1 MSQAAL
7 DADTDEQAPGFLASA
22 GKRVLELIWPG
33 HPRRLRD
40 VPRRL
45 RSNLSLVVRLT
56 VAAVFAFLLSARI
69 TGMTT
74 DITGPLTAILVVQ
87 ATAFSTLRM
96 ALVRVGAVVTG
107 VVVAIMLSSFL
118 GLTWWSLGIAVAT
131 ALLIAQLLRLG
142 DQMLEAPISAM
153 LILAVGGNE
162 LQAEIR
168 VINTLIGMSVGMLL
182 SLVIAPAVPSRQA
195 ATEIRRLGE
204 SIAGS
209 LRSTASSMREQPI
222 TLGQAGRWLDDVRG
236 LGGQVSTAAR
246 RVQEIHE
253 TRRFNPR
260 AIRSGD
266 AEPELRRNLE
276 TLERVLA
283 AVRALYTV
291 LLREAPAGQAEE
303 DTFGAEVRPAF
314 AVVLDTMADCTLAYG
329 SLVEDRYHHRSQTP
343 ATLAEALESLRE
355 SRAILTELMLVNAY
369 EQTSLWLLRGSVLAA
384 VEQALSEL
392 DVIERERRLADAYTP
407 LNEEPLR

>member
-7 DADTDEQAPGFLASA
+7 DADTDEQAPGLLASVGNRA
-22 GKRVLELIWPG
+22 LELIWPG

-45 RSNLSLVVRLT
+45 RSNVALVARLT
-56 VAAVFAFLLSARI
+56 VAAIVAFVLSTRI

-107 VVVAIMLSSFL
+107 VVVAIFLSSVF
-118 GLTWWSLGIAVAT
+118 GLTWWSLGITVAVA
-131 ALLIAQLLRLG
+131 LVIAQLLRLG

-162 LQAEIR
+162 MQAETR
-168 VINTLIGMSVGMLL
+168 VINTLVGMSVGMLI
-182 SLVIAPAVPSRQA
+182 SLVVAPAVPSRQA

-204 SIAGS
+204 GIAGS
-209 LRSTASSMREQPI
+209 LRGTAASMREHPI
-222 TLGQAGRWLDDVRG
+222 TLGQAGHWLDDIRG

-253 TRRFNPR
+253 TRRLNPR
-260 AIRSGD
+260 AIRTYD

-276 TLERVLA
+276 TVERVLA

-291 LLREAPAGQAEE
+291 LLREAPAGAATE

-314 AVVLDTMADCTLAYG
+314 AVVLDTMADCILAYG

-343 ATLAEALESLRE
+343 ATLAEALDTLRE

-384 VEQALSEL
+384 VEQALAEL
-392 DVIERERRLADAYTP
+392 DIIERERRLADSYTP
-407 LNEEPLR
+407 LNQEPPM

>member
-1 MSQAAL
+1 MSEATADGEEDGRARGYFARAA
-7 DADTDEQAPGFLASA
+7 A
-22 GKRVLELIWPG
+22 RVLSVVWPG

-56 VAAVFAFLLSARI
+56 GAAIVAFLLSTRI
-69 TGMTT
+69 NGMTT

-107 VVVAIMLSSFL
+107 VLVAIFLSSWF
-118 GLTWWSLGIAVAT
+118 GLTWWSLGIAVAS
-131 ALLIAQLLRLG
+131 ALVLAQLLRLG
-142 DQMLEAPISAM
+142 DQILEAPISAM
-153 LILAVGGNE
+153 LILAVHGDDM
-162 LQAEIR
+162 QAQTR

-182 SLVIAPAVPSRQA
+182 SLVVAPAVPSRQA

-209 LRSTASSMREQPI
+209 LRSTASSMREYAI
-222 TLGQAGRWLDDVRG
+222 TVDQVSHWVGDIRG
-236 LGGQVSTAAR
+236 LGGQVSTASR
-246 RVQEIHE
+246 RIAEIHE
-253 TRRFNPR
+253 IRRLNPR
-260 AIRSGD
+260 AIRSYD
-266 AEPELRRNLE
+266 AEPELRRNLD

-291 LLREAPAGQAEE
+291 LLREAPPGQARE
-303 DTFGAEVRPAF
+303 DTFGSDLRPAF
-314 AVVLDTMADCTLAYG
+314 AVVLDTMADAILAYG

-343 ATLAEALESLRE
+343 ATLAEALDTLRE
-355 SRAILTELMLVNAY
+355 ARAILTELMLVNAY

-384 VEQALSEL
+384 VEQALAEL
-392 DVIERERRLADAYTP
+392 DIIERERRFADAYTP
-407 LNEEPLR
+407 LNQEPPL

>member
-1 MSQAAL
+1 MSQATL
-7 DADTDEQAPGFLASA
+7 HDDADEGAPGPLARLGA
-22 GKRVLELIWPG
+22 RVLELIWPG
-33 HPRRLRD
+33 HPRRWRD

-45 RSNLSLVVRLT
+45 RSNVTLVVRLT
-56 VAAVFAFLLSARI
+56 VAAVIAFLLSARI

-107 VVVAIMLSSFL
+107 VLVAILLSSWF
-118 GLTWWSLGIAVAT
+118 GLSWWSLGIAVAT
-131 ALLIAQLLRLG
+131 ALVIAQLLRLG

-153 LILAVGGNE
+153 LILAVHGDG
-162 LQAEIR
+162 LQAETR
-168 VINTLIGMSVGMLL
+168 VINTLIGMAVGMVL
-182 SLVIAPAVPSRQA
+182 SLVVAPVVPSRQA

-209 LRSTASSMREQPI
+209 LRSTASSMREYPI
-222 TLGQAGRWLDDVRG
+222 TLGQVGRWLDDVRS

-253 TRRFNPR
+253 TRRLNPR
-260 AIRSGD
+260 AIRAGD
-266 AEPELRRNLE
+266 AEPELRRNLD

-291 LLREAPAGQAEE
+291 LQREAPAGQAQE

-314 AVVLDTMADCTLAYG
+314 AVVLDTMADCILAYG

-343 ATLAEALESLRE
+343 ATLAEALDTLRE
-355 SRAILTELMLVNAY
+355 SRAILTELMLVNAH

-384 VEQALSEL
+384 VEQALAEL
-392 DVIERERRLADAYTP
+392 DIIERERRIADAYTP
-407 LNEEPLR
+407 LNQEPPM